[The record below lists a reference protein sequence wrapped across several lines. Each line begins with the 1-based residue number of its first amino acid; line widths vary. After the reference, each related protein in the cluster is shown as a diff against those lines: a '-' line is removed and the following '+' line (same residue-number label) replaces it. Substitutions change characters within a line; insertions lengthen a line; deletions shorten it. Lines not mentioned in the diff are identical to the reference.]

1 MKHTITKLDDNGHSF
16 ELSISDGWIDKQTY
30 VSISKH
36 AYPHDDLKD
45 NLGMLLSKDEL
56 HSLIGI
62 LLHLQSKLK

>member
-1 MKHTITKLDDNGHSF
+1 MKHTITKLDDNGDAF

-30 VSISKH
+30 VSISIH
-36 AYPHDDLKD
+36 SYPHDELKD
-45 NLGMLLSKDEL
+45 NLGILISKDEL